1 MTAENGGAL
10 RGPEPPSEGQATT
23 NNNDRISRRR
33 EYPTPPPMPA
43 ENNSNEENESTRA
56 EHHRRIERRHWT
68 FEKIVAAVALIVT
81 AAAMWGA
88 IASAIYAS
96 RALIA
101 SQQAANE
108 AARQADAA
116 YSDQRPWLRVNLTL
130 IGFRILENADSEI
143 TYHFEVKNVGRSPAR
158 NIRPRF
164 EASAVTNN
172 NAINSIPDQKRQCD
186 LAKKD
191 AVQAS
196 FPGAILFAG
205 ENAAEVAGALNL
217 ASNGRAIISHDTY
230 PVRWP
235 APPGRFTLQIVGCF
249 DYTQPSGEHGQTEF
263 TYNLSRNV
271 NGIPTMFSSI
281 TGAIPVNGIFFE
293 RDFFSGGYF
302 Q

>member
-10 RGPEPPSEGQATT
+10 RGPEPPSEDQATT

-143 TYHFEVKNVGRSPAR
+143 TYHFEGPIQQRSATGRVLALKKPHEEFGSRVSFWPRVEFILDPLDLGVGHNRE
-158 NIRPRF
+158 I
-164 EASAVTNN
+164 
-172 NAINSIPDQKRQCD
+172 
-186 LAKKD
+186 
-191 AVQAS
+191 
-196 FPGAILFAG
+196 
-205 ENAAEVAGALNL
+205 
-217 ASNGRAIISHDTY
+217 
-230 PVRWP
+230 
-235 APPGRFTLQIVGCF
+235 
-249 DYTQPSGEHGQTEF
+249 
-263 TYNLSRNV
+263 
-271 NGIPTMFSSI
+271 
-281 TGAIPVNGIFFE
+281 
-293 RDFFSGGYF
+293 
-302 Q
+302 